1 MILILSSFNI
11 FVHISFSSWAWI
23 KPCMTA
29 GTMFSNYRFI
39 LTTHSDIFLWHAS
52 SCVTTHRS
60 MSLEIF
66 SSLSLN
72 IFSQTAKK
80 RLGEED
86 NVSSVFQTHTWIA
99 QVAIW
104 AFWLITEGKC
114 KTIYFLRFLFQ
125 NIISTLRSMSEGSS
139 MDLFVASTILLIDS
153 AEKESQYQDNV
164 GCKSSLLNQ
173 STSLHPWY

>member
-1 MILILSSFNI
+1 M
-11 FVHISFSSWAWI
+11 
-23 KPCMTA
+23 MA

-60 MSLEIF
+60 VSHRIF
-66 SSLSLN
+66 SSLSPN

-104 AFWLITEGKC
+104 AFWLITRRKC
-114 KTIYFLRFLFQ
+114 KTIYFLRFLFKS
-125 NIISTLRSMSEGSS
+125 IISTPWSSLSEGG
-139 MDLFVASTILLIDS
+139 STHFLCLQPFQIWTLSFCQLIMLR
-153 AEKESQYQDNV
+153 
-164 GCKSSLLNQ
+164 KSYN
-173 STSLHPWY
+173 TRIMWDIGAAY